1 MIKAFVNAKIYVSF
15 KPLKI
20 TDALI
25 VKDGKIAELGS
36 DKIRDFGDIEII
48 DLHRAIV
55 MPGFVDAH
63 MHLDELG
70 EYLNILDLRNVRSIK
85 EMQEKL
91 KSVESK
97 DWIIGHGWDQELF
110 EEQRWPDRFDLDQVI
125 KDKPVF
131 LSRVCLHA
139 AVLNTKAL
147 ELLGLL
153 SSDYGPEYLV
163 RDDRGITGIVKEQAF
178 EQARK
183 NIKKDVKK
191 YIIDG
196 ANEALKRG
204 VTSVGFVSCNSETLK
219 ILDKLRAELKIRVH
233 VYINYE
239 ALDVLKEFKNSEFLK
254 INGIKLFIDGSLGA
268 RTAWLSSSY
277 ADAETSGNLVID
289 EHEYFRICR
298 KMDQQNLQIATHA
311 IGDRALDLVLDTY
324 ALLKNKHRIEH
335 ASIIRKDQ
343 ILKIKDTGATIV
355 TQPHFVITDF
365 WILNRIGIERAEQAY
380 PFRTLTENNIPV
392 AFSTDAP
399 VEPID
404 PWQTVYSAVTRGKY
418 DKIPLYEASRSQI
431 LSLDDSLYFYTK
443 NAAKALLDENIGSL
457 EHGKYA
463 DFIILNKDPFHVSKS
478 QLCDIKVTGTYV
490 AGEKIAL

>member
-1 MIKAFVNAKIYVSF
+1 MIKAFVNAKIYASF

-25 VKDGKIAELGS
+25 IKDGKIAELGS
-36 DKIRDFGDIEII
+36 DKILNFGKIEII
-48 DLHRAIV
+48 DLHRSIV

-70 EYLNILDLRNVRSIK
+70 EYLNILDLRNVKSIK

-91 KSVESK
+91 KTVQDK

-110 EEQRWPDRFDLDQVI
+110 EEQRWPDRFDLDKII

-147 ELLGLL
+147 EILGLL
-153 SSDYGPEYLV
+153 NSDYSSEYLV

-183 NIKKDVKK
+183 NIKKDVQK

-196 ANEALKRG
+196 ANEALKKG

-219 ILDKLRAELKIRVH
+219 ILDKLRAKLKIRVH
-233 VYINYE
+233 VYVNPE
-239 ALDVLKEFKNSEFLK
+239 SLDVLKEFKNSEFLK

-268 RTAWLSSSY
+268 RTAWLSSPY

-311 IGDRALDLVLDTY
+311 IGDRALDVVLDSY

-343 ILKIKDTGATIV
+343 ILKIKDIGATIV

-365 WILNRIGIERAEQAY
+365 WVLDRVGKERAEQVY
-380 PFRTLTENNIPV
+380 PFRTLIENNIPV
-392 AFSTDAP
+392 AFSTDSP

-404 PWQTVYSAVTRGKY
+404 PWQTVYSAVTRGEY
-418 DKIPLYEASRSQI
+418 EKIPLYKESGSQT
-431 LSLDDSLYFYTK
+431 LSLEESLYLYTK
-443 NAAKALLDENIGSL
+443 SAAKALLDDNIGSL
-457 EHGKYA
+457 ELGKYA
-463 DFIILNKDPFHVSKS
+463 DFIILNKDPFNVEAS
-478 QLCDIKVTGTYV
+478 QLKNIKVKETYV
-490 AGEKIAL
+490 AGEKIV

>member
-1 MIKAFVNAKIYVSF
+1 MIKAFVNAKIYASF

-25 VKDGKIAELGS
+25 IKDGRIAELGS
-36 DKIRDFGDIEII
+36 DKIPDFGKMEVV
-48 DLHRAIV
+48 DLHRSIV

-91 KSVESK
+91 KAVEK
-97 DWIIGHGWDQELF
+97 NDWIIGHGWDQELF
-110 EEQRWPDRFDLDQVI
+110 EEHRWPDRFDLDQII

-139 AVLNTKAL
+139 AVLNTRAL
-147 ELLGLL
+147 EMLGLL
-153 SSDYGPEYLV
+153 SSDYGPDYLV

-183 NIKKDVKK
+183 NIKKDVQK

-196 ANEALKRG
+196 ANETLKNG

-219 ILDKLRAELKIRVH
+219 ILDRLREKLRLRVH
-233 VYINYE
+233 VYVNPDSMD
-239 ALDVLKEFKNSEFLK
+239 ALKEFKNSAFLK
-254 INGIKLFIDGSLGA
+254 VNGIKLFIDGSLGA
-268 RTAWLSSSY
+268 RTAWLSSPY
-277 ADAETSGNLVID
+277 ADANTSGNSVID

-298 KMDQQNLQIATHA
+298 KTDQQNLQIATHA
-311 IGDRALDLVLDTY
+311 IGDRALDVVLDTY
-324 ALLKNKHRIEH
+324 ALLRNKHRIEH
-335 ASIIRKDQ
+335 VSLIREDQ
-343 ILKIKDTGATIV
+343 ILKIKDIGATIV

-365 WILNRIGIERAEQAY
+365 WVLNRIGTDRAEQAY
-380 PFRTLTENNIPV
+380 PFRTLIKNNIPV
-392 AFSTDAP
+392 AFSTDSP

-418 DKIPLYEASRSQI
+418 EKIPLYYESRLQT
-431 LSLDDSLYFYTK
+431 LSLEDTLFLYTK
-443 NAAKALLDENIGSL
+443 NSAKALLDDSIGSL

-463 DFIILNKDPFHVSKS
+463 DFIILNRDPFQVSKS
-478 QLCDIKVTGTYV
+478 QLKDIEVIETYV
-490 AGEKIAL
+490 AGEKIL